1 MEYDYVYAHVYIYI
15 HITFMFFYIN
25 CVYFMQI
32 SKAKVISE
40 SLIASEGT
48 DLKFEEAFCLFLLG
62 QVHFTFI

>member
-1 MEYDYVYAHVYIYI
+1 MFFFGNVIYI
-15 HITFMFFYIN
+15 
-25 CVYFMQI
+25 MQI

-48 DLKFEEAFCLFLLG
+48 DLKFEESFCLYLLG